1 MAKNKFP
8 AGWDKEKVKR
18 TISHYEEQTEDE
30 AVKEDEAFFKNSS
43 ESIIEVPK
51 ELVSIVREFIARRES
66 SLKIIDNLNR
76 ESIKPSGK
84 GRKSK

>member
-8 AGWDKEKVKR
+8 SGWDKQKVKSV
-18 TISHYEEQTEDE
+18 IAHYEAQTEDE
-30 AVKEDEAFFKNSS
+30 AVKEDQAFFENAS

-51 ELVSIVREFIARRES
+51 ELVPIVREFIARRES
-66 SLKIIDNLNR
+66 SLKIIDNLNK
-76 ESIKPSGK
+76 EAVKPSAK